1 MLLIVLEINVQL
13 DDLFTTENEIIKI
26 QIIHEH
32 VQ

>member
-1 MLLIVLEINVQL
+1 MLLTVLEINVQL
-13 DDLFTTENEIIKI
+13 DDLSTTENEIIKI

>member
-1 MLLIVLEINVQL
+1 MLLTVLEINVQF

>member
-1 MLLIVLEINVQL
+1 MLLTVLEINVQL